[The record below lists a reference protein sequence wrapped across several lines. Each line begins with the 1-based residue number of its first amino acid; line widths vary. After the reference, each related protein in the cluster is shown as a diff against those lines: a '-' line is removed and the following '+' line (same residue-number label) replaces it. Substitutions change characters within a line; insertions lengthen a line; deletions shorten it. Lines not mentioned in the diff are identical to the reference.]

1 MKIAL
6 IQQHATHDH
15 EDNVRR
21 GLEAFKT
28 AAESGAELVAFAEL
42 AFFRFL
48 PQTQATPE
56 DLKQAESIP
65 GPTTDKFAELA
76 KRYGVVAV
84 LNTFESDGDQTYD
97 SSPVIDAD
105 GTLCGVT
112 RMVHIMEGLGFYEK
126 GYYTPGDKTSFVYKT
141 RVGRV
146 GVAICYDRHFPEYMR
161 SLSLQGAEL
170 VVVPQAGAL
179 GEWPE
184 GIFEGELQIAAF
196 QNGYFAA
203 LVNRVGKE
211 EKLHFSG
218 KSYVVDPFGKVIARA
233 PQDEDF
239 ILYAEYDLAQI
250 AKSPARRFFMYDRRP
265 EFYKKLEICES
276 SAWNQRMND
285 PKVFE

>member
-6 IQQHATHDH
+6 IQQHATLDH
-15 EDNVRR
+15 KDNVRR

-28 AAESGAELVAFAEL
+28 AAQSGAELIAFAEL

-48 PQTQATPE
+48 PQTPATPD

-65 GPTTDKFAELA
+65 GPTTDQFAELA
-76 KRYGVVAV
+76 KEYGVVAV
-84 LNTFESDGDQTYD
+84 LNTFESDGERTYD

-112 RMVHIMEGLGFYEK
+112 RMVHIMDGLGFYEK
-126 GYYTPGDKTSFVYKT
+126 GYYTPGDRTSFVYKT

-161 SLSLQGAEL
+161 NLSLQGAEW
-170 VVVPQAGAL
+170 VIVPQAGAL

-184 GIFEGELQIAAF
+184 GIFEGELQVAAF

-218 KSYVVDPFGKVIARA
+218 ESYVVDPFGKVIARA

-239 ILYAEYDLAQI
+239 ILYAECDRELI
-250 AKSPARRFFMYDRRP
+250 AKSPARKFFINDRRP
-265 EFYKKLEICES
+265 EFYKKLAICE
-276 SAWNQRMND
+276 
-285 PKVFE
+285 